1 MRATLWSVA
10 AAFVAVAVAPTACV
24 DDGAVT
30 LPANRNTLKSR
41 KIVVDLYTPVPA
53 PADRVRALNGIN
65 GAPAALHPEL
75 PDLRV
80 AYWRKSG
87 GGTDPDGAH
96 IARVR
101 VGGDGVCALSLDGV
115 FPGATEALPTPSTYR
130 FAVLDAQLASVG
142 ALGGARATWRPTRA
156 GGECPLNPTLDA
168 AGPRATAVVNIMRH
182 LTLGAAW
189 DPAGLTAAIDTVDL
203 PLALMGPQAEDDAD
217 EAAFATWVALAV
229 GVRNTFPSADTL
241 AIAGPDLLLDDGDA
255 DALVDGT
262 EPPPIAAFIAY
273 CAAHGCPLDALT
285 FRTKTDHAFG
295 VQRISAALRARLDA
309 VGLEAT
315 RLVVNE
321 MLPAQAPPWDDP
333 ALTAARLGAFEA
345 AARVFLQDVPVDE
358 ALSGRGPA
366 RFADGGDHA
375 TEALSEVAAL
385 LVPSPYFDLDGAP
398 TPAFMA
404 RFPLRQI
411 PGQVRVRVVEGPDEA
426 DLAVLASQPDDRPGA
441 LRLIIADAEVG
452 TGSGSITWELRVPAF
467 VAPAVRQVDYRLAVL
482 DQKNASLPSFFF
494 SEVGTLVPDARTGD
508 VTLSRELP
516 IPGVHYLEI
525 DRPQPR

>member
-1 MRATLWSVA
+1 LA
-10 AAFVAVAVAPTACV
+10 AALVALAVVSAGCV

-41 KIVVDLYTPVPA
+41 KIVVDLYTPVAA

-65 GAPAALHPEL
+65 GAPAPLHPEL

-87 GGTDPDGAH
+87 GGADPDGAH
-96 IARVR
+96 VARVR

-115 FPGATEALPTPSTYR
+115 FPGAAEALPAPSAYR

-142 ALGGARATWRPTRA
+142 ALGGARATWRAARA
-156 GGECPLNPTLDA
+156 AGECPVNPTLDA
-168 AGPRATAVVNIMRH
+168 PGPRTTAVVNTVRH
-182 LTLGAAW
+182 LTLGSAW
-189 DPAGLTAAIDTVDL
+189 DPAGLTDAIDVVEL
-203 PLALMGPQAEDDAD
+203 PLALIGPGAD
-217 EAAFATWVALAV
+217 EAAFSGWGALAV
-229 GVRNTFPSADTL
+229 AVRGAFPSADAL
-241 AIAGPDLLLDDGDA
+241 AIAGPDVLLDDADA
-255 DALVDGT
+255 DALVADT
-262 EPPPIAAFIAY
+262 EPPAIAAFIAY
-273 CAAHGCPLDALT
+273 CAAHGSPLDALT
-285 FRTKTDHAFG
+285 YRTKTEHAAG

-309 VGLEAT
+309 AGLGAT
-315 RLVVNE
+315 RLVINE

-345 AARVFLQDVPVDE
+345 AARVFVQDVPVDE
-358 ALSGRGPA
+358 ALSGRGPVG
-366 RFADGGDHA
+366 FADGGLHT
-375 TEALSEVAAL
+375 TEALTDLSAL

-411 PGQVRVRVVEGPDEA
+411 PGQARVRVVEGPDEA
-426 DLAVLASQPDDRPGA
+426 DLAVLASHPEDRPGA

-452 TGSGSITWELRVPAF
+452 TGSGSVTWELRVPAF
-467 VAPAVRQVDYRLAVL
+467 VAPAVRQVDYRLALL

-508 VTLSRELP
+508 VTLSRVLP